1 MTHSKECQPTGF
13 WVSGFILLLLFFTE
27 APWRWCAWNI
37 SVVHCVH
44 GHWDRSTGHI
54 PPPPQ
59 AGFLSRLVML
69 LFSHP
74 VVSDPFL
81 PHGLNRLPCP
91 WDSPGKNTGLG
102 SHFLLQGIF
111 LTQGLNPHL
120 LRRQAGSLPVSH
132 LGSPIIPQQLFRV
145 VSHSRL
151 KSLIFKTHHLRVWPL
166 FSVSTASL
174 VGSTC
179 SLT

>member
-1 MTHSKECQPTGF
+1 M
-13 WVSGFILLLLFFTE
+13 
-27 APWRWCAWNI
+27 
-37 SVVHCVH
+37 HCVH

-59 AGFLSRLVML
+59 AGFLSCLLML

-81 PHGLNRLPCP
+81 PHGLNRLFCP

-111 LTQGLNPHL
+111 LTQGLNPRL
-120 LRRQAGSLPVSH
+120 LYLLHWQGDSLPLRH
-132 LGSPIIPQQLFRV
+132 LGSPGVGIATFIQ
-145 VSHSRL
+145 
-151 KSLIFKTHHLRVWPL
+151 SLPRAEQTGSKWGKE
-166 FSVSTASL
+166 SVKAVYCHPACSTYM
-174 VGSTC
+174 
-179 SLT
+179 

>member
-1 MTHSKECQPTGF
+1 M
-13 WVSGFILLLLFFTE
+13 
-27 APWRWCAWNI
+27 
-37 SVVHCVH
+37 HCVH

-59 AGFLSRLVML
+59 AGFLSCLLML
-69 LFSHP
+69 LFSHL

-111 LTQGLNPHL
+111 LTQGLNPRL
-120 LRRQAGSLPVSH
+120 LHWQVNPLPQYH
-132 LGSPIIPQQLFRV
+132 LGNLTKAYLLSKNKAFYLTLRHYPFNTVNPCENILRSWLFLAGPRLSPTCKFPRKPMQP
-145 VSHSRL
+145 SG
-151 KSLIFKTHHLRVWPL
+151 L
-166 FSVSTASL
+166 FSDL
-174 VGSTC
+174 H
-179 SLT
+179 

>member
-1 MTHSKECQPTGF
+1 M
-13 WVSGFILLLLFFTE
+13 
-27 APWRWCAWNI
+27 
-37 SVVHCVH
+37 HCVH

-59 AGFLSRLVML
+59 AGFLSCLLML